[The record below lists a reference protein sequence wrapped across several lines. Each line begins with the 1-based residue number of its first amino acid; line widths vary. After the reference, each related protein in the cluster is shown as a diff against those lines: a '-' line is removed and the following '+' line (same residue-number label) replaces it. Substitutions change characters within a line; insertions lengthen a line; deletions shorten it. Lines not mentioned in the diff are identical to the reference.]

1 MAAIDGASPIFSE
14 VEEKQEMVE
23 GALSRCTSDE
33 LKSIAA
39 GLTNTEVAADATRI
53 QSMRRIR
60 DKFDGIA
67 EPSEKGRLFLTL
79 LPLVP
84 SRFLSRFSD
93 IIIKGQDP
101 NDSAAATSPHD
112 QSMDQSVV
120 DLMRNSAFRKEFK
133 IDGKIGRSKENL
145 NMISLNGQI
154 AEAKRKGYSSE
165 EIAGA
170 IKKAVT
176 PGEMKTY
183 LDSMTNLSL
192 EDTLTFIESALKEK
206 SSSELFYSLSN
217 VTQNDGEDAQ
227 SFLMRAMELRQ
238 KCALI
243 SQKPDEVE
251 YSEDLVR
258 TMFLKRI
265 RLGLA
270 SDAVKSRME
279 TVIERNDRISDSALI
294 QALNKIASEEAERDC
309 KRKTGN
315 IKSVK
320 FGAVTT
326 ACDNSGETDLHTTV
340 NKLAEQMT
348 MLSVELAKLKS
359 KPTSNT
365 SGANRFRC
373 KNCVSANRRGSCPHC
388 WECGSSDHKL
398 RDCPE
403 SN

>member
-1 MAAIDGASPIFSE
+1 MAAAESPIFDIL
-14 VEEKQEMVE
+14 EEKQELIE
-23 GALSRCTSDE
+23 RALSRCTIDE
-33 LKSIAA
+33 LKRIAS
-39 GLTNTEVAADATRI
+39 GLTNTEEPAEATRI
-53 QSMRRIR
+53 QSMRKIR
-60 DKFDGIA
+60 DKFDGTE
-67 EPSEKGRLFLTL
+67 EPAEKGMLFLSL

-93 IIIKGQDP
+93 IITKGEDP
-101 NDSAAATSPHD
+101 NDSTSAVNAQDHTMD
-112 QSMDQSVV
+112 QSMV

-133 IDGKIGRSKENL
+133 IDGKIGRAKENL
-145 NMISLNGQI
+145 NMISLHGQI
-154 AEAKRKGYSSE
+154 AEAKRKGYSAE
-165 EIAGA
+165 EIAVA

-217 VTQNDGEDAQ
+217 VTQNDDEDAQ

-243 SQKPDEVE
+243 SRKPDEVE

-265 RLGLA
+265 RLGLT
-270 SDAVKSRME
+270 SDSVKSRME
-279 TVIERNDRISDSALI
+279 TVIERNNDISDSALI

-309 KRKTGN
+309 KRKAGS
-315 IKSVK
+315 IKNVK
-320 FGAVTT
+320 FGAVSAQSDLNTS
-326 ACDNSGETDLHTTV
+326 AQTDLHTTV
-340 NKLAEQMT
+340 NKLSEQMT
-348 MLSVELAKLKS
+348 LLSVELAKLKS
-359 KPTSNT
+359 KPTT
-365 SGANRFRC
+365 SATGANRFRC

>member
-1 MAAIDGASPIFSE
+1 
-14 VEEKQEMVE
+14 
-23 GALSRCTSDE
+23 
-33 LKSIAA
+33 
-39 GLTNTEVAADATRI
+39 
-53 QSMRRIR
+53 
-60 DKFDGIA
+60 
-67 EPSEKGRLFLTL
+67 
-79 LPLVP
+79 
-84 SRFLSRFSD
+84 
-93 IIIKGQDP
+93 
-101 NDSAAATSPHD
+101 
-112 QSMDQSVV
+112 
-120 DLMRNSAFRKEFK
+120 
-133 IDGKIGRSKENL
+133 
-145 NMISLNGQI
+145 
-154 AEAKRKGYSSE
+154 
-165 EIAGA
+165 
-170 IKKAVT
+170 
-176 PGEMKTY
+176 
-183 LDSMTNLSL
+183 
-192 EDTLTFIESALKEK
+192 
-206 SSSELFYSLSN
+206 
-217 VTQNDGEDAQ
+217 
-227 SFLMRAMELRQ
+227 MRAMELRQ

-279 TVIERNDRISDSALI
+279 TVIERNDQISDSALI

-315 IKSVK
+315 TKSVK

-326 ACDNSGETDLHTTV
+326 ANAANSANSGETDLHTTV

-359 KPTSNT
+359 KPSSNT
-365 SGANRFRC
+365 SGANRFCC